1 MTPEQPS
8 ATQLDAGK
16 IKTLDGC
23 AIKRRRAAPSFRAV
37 EKHVPCYDTG

>member
-1 MTPEQPS
+1 MTSEQPS
-8 ATQLDAGK
+8 AMQFEAGK

-23 AIKRRRAAPSFRAV
+23 AIKRRRVAPSFRAV